1 MPCSVWLVHAV
12 FTYTEYS
19 SQSLNN
25 FCSHFHAVCTGLSFV
40 KMHDFF
46 QFLMLQPPLPK
57 VVFHEDED
65 EDEEEEE
72 EVFDVHAHA
81 MMDELDFTLTIDA
94 EINAVIRKSN
104 ASR

>member
-1 MPCSVWLVHAV
+1 MI
-12 FTYTEYS
+12 FF
-19 SQSLNN
+19 N
-25 FCSHFHAVCTGLSFV
+25 SF
-40 KMHDFF
+40 
-46 QFLMLQPPLPK
+46 QPPLPK

-72 EVFDVHAHA
+72 EDFDVHAHA